1 MLSSLGQCNHGTDFY
16 FAMYQRQVWPWWY
29 GHLYITTLSPNNVTY
44 HIENS
49 TAIIS
54 SGNVSND
61 SPATVYSDGGNVNND
76 SLGPI
81 RSDDLWPWSSSS
93 MHVYTNGGLISVLV
107 YHINWWWCCHDNINV
122 YQFQP
127 YQDLAIP
134 TQYIY
139 YTVSTNGTY
148 GFTMSY
154 FSITGNE
161 DNTVV
166 TISPTETIT
175 IPQDLQGP
183 NSTNITIPAGG
194 VHTVTINRLQ
204 RLQVGVDD
212 FGDITGTSIVSDKPL
227 TVISGHECAHV
238 PDDYYEYYCSHVA
251 VQIPPTVTW
260 GQTFLLTPYQLRPSQ
275 YYKVMAAYSS
285 TTVTYTCTDGNGGN
299 IVLESA
305 GDSDTVVVEN
315 KGNWW
320 NMENS
325 VYCYIESSKPIL
337 VVQLGPGSHFQI
349 GSLRHHDGNVVMS
362 NIPSVKQYSKNISF
376 YHPGDDY
383 WYIEYHYINIATTVQ
398 DTTVTMDDEVLSLSW
413 TTIYDTNNLSVGYGA
428 TVKFNNIYNNYSTLH
443 STSPISVLVY
453 SWDSHVGYSYSAGVE
468 LQKKYNISDEGA

>member
-16 FAMYQRQVWPWWY
+16 FATYQRQVWARWD
-29 GHLYITTLSPNNVTY
+29 GHLHITTLSPNNVTY

-49 TAIIS
+49 TAIIT

-61 SPATVYSDGGNVNND
+61 SPATVYSYDF
-76 SLGPI
+76 
-81 RSDDLWPWSSSS
+81 WPWNSSV
-93 MHVYTNGGLISVLV
+93 HVYTDGGLISVLV
-107 YHINWWWCCHDNINV
+107 YHYDWWWWWWQWGNINV
-122 YQFQP
+122 YQLQP

-154 FSITGNE
+154 FLITGNE

-175 IPQDLQGP
+175 IPQDLQNP
-183 NSTNITIPAGG
+183 ISINITIPAGG

-204 RLQVGVDD
+204 TLQVGVDD

-238 PDDYYEYYCSHVA
+238 PDDYNEYGCSRVA

-275 YYKVMAAYSS
+275 YYKIMAAHSS
-285 TTVTYTCTDGNGGN
+285 TTVTYTCTDDNGGN

-305 GDSDTVVVEN
+305 GDSDTVAVEN

-337 VVQLGPGSHFQI
+337 VIQLGPGSHFPNSSWHY
-349 GSLRHHDGNVVMS
+349 GVVVMS
-362 NIPSVKQYSKNISF
+362 NILSVEQYSKSITF
-376 YHPGDDY
+376 YRPDDYY
-383 WYIEYHYINIATTVQ
+383 WYIEYCYINIATTVQ

-413 TTIYDTNNLSVGYGA
+413 TTIYDTNNSPVGYGA
-428 TVKFNNIYNNYSTLH
+428 TVQFNSTYNNYNTLH
-443 STSPISVLVY
+443 TIQSTSPISVLVY
-453 SWDSHVGYSYSAGVE
+453 GWDFHVGYSYSAGVE
-468 LQKKYNISDEGA
+468 LQELNNLSEGRF